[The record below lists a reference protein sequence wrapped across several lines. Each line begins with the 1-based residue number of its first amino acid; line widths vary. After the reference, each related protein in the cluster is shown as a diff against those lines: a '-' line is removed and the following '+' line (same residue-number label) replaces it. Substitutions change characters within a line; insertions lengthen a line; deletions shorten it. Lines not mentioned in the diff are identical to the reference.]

1 MKRFLFQC
9 LIVGLSIIVSGC
21 IKPQRKGILYGPS
34 RKVDASDYQEVLK
47 TWTRTTK
54 IYDAFDSK
62 AFLTATFHAPEFRRV
77 FAVAFPDIYGHGGE
91 VTRRE
96 LVDLT
101 EDVEQYLNFF
111 VSIYTADS
119 KWNDLAKSD
128 SIWRLSLTGG
138 IDISVA
144 PVEVVPVKIDE
155 NLRAVYPYI
164 GRFDKAYIVR
174 FPLTDPLNRLVV
186 PPSSPG
192 FGIRIASALGKTS
205 LQWQLKP
212 PESF

>member
-1 MKRFLFQC
+1 MKSKFSLILFLGIS
-9 LIVGLSIIVSGC
+9 LGLSGC
-21 IKPQRKGILYGPS
+21 VKEPTKGVLYGPS
-34 RKVDASDYQEVLK
+34 QGVSAADYSNVLK
-47 TWTRTTK
+47 TWTRSTK

-62 AFLTATFHAPEFRRV
+62 AFFTATFHAPEFRRA
-77 FAVAFPDIYGHGGE
+77 FALAFPDIYGHGGN

-111 VSIYTADS
+111 VSIYTADD

-138 IDISVA
+138 VDISVA

-155 NLRAVYPYI
+155 NLRAVYPFI

-186 PPSSPG
+186 PPSSKG

-205 LQWQLKP
+205 LQWGLVP
-212 PESF
+212 PKSF

>member
-1 MKRFLFQC
+1 MKSRFTFYLF
-9 LIVGLSIIVSGC
+9 LGITLVLSGC
-21 IKPQRKGILYGPS
+21 LKKVSPGVLYGPS
-34 RKVDASDYQEVLK
+34 PEVSASDYSEVLK
-47 TWTRTTK
+47 TWTRSTK

-62 AFLTATFHAPEFRRV
+62 AFLTATFHAPEFRRA
-77 FAVAFPDIYGHGGE
+77 FALAFPDIYGHGGN

-111 VSIYTADS
+111 ISIYTADD

-186 PPSSPG
+186 PPSSTG

-205 LQWQLKP
+205 LLWELTP